1 MNIFTQE
8 HKDIREK
15 NGTTKQVEYY
25 LNTIARDEIDEN
37 LKFYLES
44 LRYFFFATSSKN
56 GDTNVNF
63 KGAKSNTLIKVLDEK
78 RFIFPDYSGNGI
90 FHGIGDIAT
99 NPKVALLC
107 IDFLSDTRVKISGS
121 AKIIDDN
128 NELIKYRDIFDCYD
142 VERVIEIS
150 VEYIIPNCSNQLS
163 VVREQILENMKNN

>member
-1 MNIFTQE
+1 MDIFTQE

-25 LNTIARDEIDEN
+25 LNTIASDEIDEN
-37 LKFYLES
+37 LRFYLEG
-44 LRYFFFATSSKN
+44 LRYFFFATSSKD
-56 GDTNVNF
+56 GYTNVNF
-63 KGAKSNTLIKVLDEK
+63 KGAKSNTLIKVLDKK
-78 RFIFPDYSGNGI
+78 RFIFPDYNGNGI
-90 FHGIGDIAT
+90 FHSVGDIAT

-142 VERVIEIS
+142 VERVIEIT

-163 VVREQILENMKNN
+163 VVREQILKNIKNN